1 MARPGIIRYPDEPIA
16 LPNNP
21 LLPNPNWGLVER
33 VTMRQGDE
41 SAGLMPS
48 DLTRL
53 DYYNEWRANQRWI
66 EEFKEK

>member
-1 MARPGIIRYPDEPIA
+1 
-16 LPNNP
+16 
-21 LLPNPNWGLVER
+21 
-33 VTMRQGDE
+33 MRQGDE

-66 EEFKEK
+66 EEFEVMVLGKDGTREEAEGAEEDEKKL